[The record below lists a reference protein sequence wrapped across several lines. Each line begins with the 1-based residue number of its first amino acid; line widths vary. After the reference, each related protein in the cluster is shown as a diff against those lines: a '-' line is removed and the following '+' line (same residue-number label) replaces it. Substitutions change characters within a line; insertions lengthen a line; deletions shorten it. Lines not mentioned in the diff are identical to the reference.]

1 MSMEYLLEEKTITID
16 ENNYLLI
23 KTKTEENYLWD
34 EVYLINNGLEIFVGA
49 YSKDRYSEQEWMEYN
64 SNYIVFV
71 KNQFGYGEE
80 YIDYRDDDY
89 GYLGKKIIKVFDI
102 KNKETIM
109 DKDRVFDIYN
119 KEFNNTDRLFYNSNS
134 FPARKRTI
142 D

>member
-1 MSMEYLLEEKTITID
+1 MSMEYLIEEKTITID
-16 ENNYLLI
+16 DNNYLLI

-34 EVYLINNGLEIFVGA
+34 EVYLVSNGLEIFVGA
-49 YSKDRYSEQEWMEYN
+49 YSKDRYNEQEWMEYN

-119 KEFNNTDRLFYNSNS
+119 KEFNNTDRLFYNNNS